1 VTRLGRVSA
10 FVVAAL
16 VVAVAVV
23 LVVIQ
28 LGGLTGGAVAGEPTG
43 SAGNTTNSTVDITA
57 SDTAL
62 GAPTRVTIPAIG
74 VDASLV
80 AVGLNPDASMQTPDF
95 GHAAWYQPGPKPGE
109 VGPAVVVA
117 HVDSKAHGPDVFYR
131 LHELKPGDRVTV
143 HYTDTE
149 RTFEVTGREQTKKSA
164 LPTDRIWNTTGE
176 PVLRLITCGGAFDS
190 AARSYLDNIIVYAD
204 RLV

>member
-1 VTRLGRVSA
+1 MTGLGRLSA

-23 LVVIQ
+23 LVVVQ
-28 LGGLTGGAVAGEPTG
+28 LDGLTGGAVAGEPTG
-43 SAGNTTNSTVDITA
+43 TGSANSTVDSTA
-57 SDTAL
+57 AGTAL
-62 GAPTRVTIPAIG
+62 GTPTRVSIPAIG

-95 GHAAWYQPGPKPGE
+95 GHAAWYRPGPKPGE
-109 VGPAVVVA
+109 AGPAVVVA

-131 LHELKPGDRVTV
+131 LRELKPGDRVTV
-143 HYTDTE
+143 HYADTE

-190 AARSYLDNIIVYAD
+190 AAHSYLDNIIVYAD